1 MTGDIV
7 QIFACLQ
14 SQLGLKQ
21 TVCFRMPSLKVHLK
35 GISTPFG
42 EDLSS
47 DAWISILS
55 AAENIRKISVPEINL
70 SFDGTG
76 KSELV
81 FDIEIDENLMPPK
94 IGNKGVEIRIEKII
108 LKNKKSVNWASG
120 SELRREHLININ
132 DVHERVNLFYNH
144 RRELSNIKAQFKN
157 IYVVKRSGKQE
168 QFNVDKL
175 VQRIDNLCFGLDSHA
190 MKPFKVLEKLLL
202 NLDLEISTTDLDTLL
217 MDAASSF
224 IEFHQ
229 DYATLVDR
237 YVHS

>member
-1 MTGDIV
+1 
-7 QIFACLQ
+7 
-14 SQLGLKQ
+14 
-21 TVCFRMPSLKVHLK
+21 
-35 GISTPFG
+35 
-42 EDLSS
+42 
-47 DAWISILS
+47 
-55 AAENIRKISVPEINL
+55 
-70 SFDGTG
+70 
-76 KSELV
+76 
-81 FDIEIDENLMPPK
+81 MPPK

-202 NLDLEISTTDLDTLL
+202 NLDLEISTIDLDTLL